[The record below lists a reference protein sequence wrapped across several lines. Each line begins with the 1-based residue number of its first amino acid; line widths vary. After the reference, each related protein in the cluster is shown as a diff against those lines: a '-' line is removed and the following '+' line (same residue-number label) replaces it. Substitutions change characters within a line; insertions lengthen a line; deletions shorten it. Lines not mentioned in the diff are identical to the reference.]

1 MFQKLRF
8 TPFSEF
14 LKNNTEFA
22 SVKES
27 YETTIV
33 DLKIQPEGSLSAV
46 AWGTNYYKV
55 TVLFNTTKV
64 ITTKCECRYKKSGV
78 CKHVIR
84 TIYEADAKVA
94 DYYEIR
100 LREQRQNEAALIEE
114 NGGLRLP
121 NIFWNDLSD
130 RLLDQIRIFKPTNRW
145 FSPYNY
151 HWGDG
156 DYLLKDIKATFHYE
170 GQEVQLEIKEDE
182 KGLLFKCSCTASDHS
197 FCSHLSKAL
206 EMRDS
211 SVFNFTFNERLRSEE
226 IQRACKSFG
235 FDFEKVDTES
245 LFEFKNSQGQL
256 RLVSKANLVR
266 VNPTQLKLDQQAIL
280 QLTPLPWENK
290 EGETLDILVANYNRY
305 RGTLE
310 LQLQRAK
317 VAKNGGLKSPIETIE
332 NNRLIELAKNPEE
345 FQFFQ
350 ALTQTQLFHH
360 LNINQPEF
368 ESAHKAY
375 QTLLKNPKN
384 YPFYLFED
392 DGGKVTPG
400 KLKEFTI
407 KAVSV
412 YPRIEILEKGQ
423 FFEVNCKFEFDNRNL
438 ASSSFK
444 LIENLF
450 VRYDKQF
457 YFLDSK
463 LAIRL
468 HHYFASNNHR
478 LFVHQDQFNTYKEQ
492 FLDSLENQVPIHYS
506 FIRKAETTGKKSG
519 DKQAERFDDIEKRL
533 YLTESD
539 DYIILTPAIGYGDSE
554 IPLLSRRTLYET
566 LPDNSREERARNQW
580 LERGYTKLLQD
591 LNPDFDPNS
600 GREFFYMHRNEFLE
614 SGWFLEAFEKLRA
627 DNVQLF
633 GFAQLSKNRYNPNKA
648 TVSTSVSSGIDWFDI
663 HTKVKFGEQEVRL
676 QDLQKAILK
685 RNAFVEL
692 GDGTHGILPEEW
704 IDKFGQFFRSSEI
717 KGEFLRVPKNNFQ
730 LIDDLFREEA
740 IDLQVRK
747 ELHELTDKLANFQSI
762 SQTRIPRKLKA
773 TLRDYQKE
781 GLNWLNFLDEF
792 GFGGCLADDMG
803 LGKTLQVISYILTQH
818 EKGRKEPNLIV
829 MPTSLI
835 FNWKNELKKFAP
847 HLKVYELTGSKRNTA
862 KVEFENYD
870 VVLTTYG
877 TLLSDIEMLKN
888 FRFNLVVLDESQAI
902 KNPNS
907 KRYKAARLLSSRQ
920 NLVLTGTPIENNT
933 FDLFAQLSFTMP
945 GLLGTAR
952 AFQELYSSPIDK
964 FGDSKRAKELQR
976 KVHPFI
982 LRRTKKQVAKE
993 LPEKTEMVIY
1003 CEMGEKQRKL
1013 YDTYKK
1019 EFQSMMQAKSEDEI
1033 RKSSALILQGMT
1045 KLRQICNSAANLGD
1059 DEDYGYESAKI
1070 EELIAQIEDKKGEH
1084 KILVFSQ
1091 FVTMLD
1097 LIRKE
1102 LDNRKIKHCYL
1113 TGETKDRQEQ
1123 VDQFQNDDDT
1133 RVFLISLKAGGTGL
1147 NLTQADYVFLVDPWW
1162 NPAVENQ
1169 AIDRA
1174 YRIGQE
1180 KHVIAVRFI
1189 TPNTIEEKIMELQ
1202 SRKKELADELIHT
1215 DNAVLKQLT
1224 KNDLMQL
1231 L

>member
-8 TPFSEF
+8 TPFAQFIQSDAEF
-14 LKNNTEFA
+14 S
-22 SVKES
+22 SVKRS
-27 YETTIV
+27 YETTIM
-33 DLKIQPEGSLSAV
+33 DLKVQPEGSLTAV

-64 ITTKCECRYKKSGV
+64 ITTRCECPYDGKGV

-84 TIYEADAKVA
+84 TIYEADEKVA
-94 DYYEIR
+94 DYFDKRIPKQPKQEVE
-100 LREQRQNEAALIEE
+100 LVEE

-121 NIFWNDLSD
+121 GLLWNDLND
-130 RLLDQIRIFKPTNRW
+130 DLIDDLKLFKPTNRW
-145 FSPYNY
+145 FSAYNY
-151 HWGDG
+151 QWGDG
-156 DYLLKDIKATFHYE
+156 HYLLKNINAVYHYE
-170 GQEVQLEIKEDE
+170 GEQVQLEIKENE
-182 KGLLFKCSCTASDHS
+182 NGMFFSCSCKSGKHS

-206 EMRDS
+206 ENRNS
-211 SVFNFTFNERLRSEE
+211 TIFSYTFDENERRNQLK
-226 IQRACKSFG
+226 QACASFG
-235 FDFEKVDTES
+235 FELEKVDAES
-245 LFEFKNSQGQL
+245 LFEFKNNHGHL
-256 RLVSKANLVR
+256 RVVSKANLVR
-266 VNPTQLKLDQQAIL
+266 VNPRQLEDDQQAIL
-280 QLTPLPWENK
+280 QLAPLPWEAD
-290 EGETLDILVANYNRY
+290 ESETTEILIADYNRY
-305 RGTLE
+305 QGTLV
-310 LQLQRAK
+310 LRLMRAK
-317 VAKNGGLKSPIETIE
+317 IAKNGSLKSPIEAVET
-332 NNRLIELAKNPEE
+332 NRLMELATNAQE

-350 ALTQTQLFHH
+350 SLTQAHQFHH
-360 LNINQPEF
+360 LNVNSPEF
-368 ESAHKAY
+368 DKAHEVY
-375 QTLLKNPKN
+375 RTLLKNPKK
-384 YPFYLFED
+384 YPLYLFED

-400 KLKEFTI
+400 KLKELTI
-407 KAVSV
+407 KSTAV
-412 YPRIEILEKGQ
+412 YPRIEVTEKGE

-438 ASSSFK
+438 SSSSFK
-444 LIENLF
+444 LIENQF

-457 YFLDSK
+457 YFFDSK
-463 LAIRL
+463 MSIRL
-468 HHYFASNNHR
+468 HHYFSNNNHR
-478 LFVHQDQFNTYKEQ
+478 LFIHQDQFMTYKEK
-492 FLDSLENQVPIHYS
+492 FLDPLENQVPVHYS
-506 FIRKAETTGKKSG
+506 FIKKY
-519 DKQAERFDDIEKRL
+519 EKPRRQDQLKKVNQLDEVEKHL
-533 YLTESD
+533 YLSESD
-539 DYIILTPAIGYGDSE
+539 NYILLTPAIRYGEAE

-566 LPDNSREERARNQW
+566 LPDGSREERPRNQW
-580 LERGYTKLLQD
+580 LERGFAKLMQD
-591 LNPDFDPNS
+591 LHPEFDPNS
-600 GREFFYMHRNEFLE
+600 GREFFFLHRNEFLE
-614 SGWFLEAFEKLRA
+614 SGWFLNAFEKLRSE
-627 DNVQLF
+627 NIQIY

-648 TVSTSVSSGIDWFDI
+648 VVNTTLKSGIDWFDV
-663 HTKVKFGEQEVRL
+663 HTKVKFGEQEARL
-676 QDLQKAILK
+676 EDLQKAILK
-685 RNAFVEL
+685 RNSFVEL
-692 GDGTHGILPEEW
+692 GDGTHGVLPEDW
-704 IDKFGQFFRSSEI
+704 VNQFGQFFRSAEI
-717 KGEFLRVPKNNFQ
+717 EGDFLRVSKSHFQ
-730 LIDDLFREEA
+730 LIDDIFRDEA

-762 SQTRIPRKLKA
+762 SQTKVPKKLKA

-803 LGKTLQVISYILTQH
+803 LGKTVQIIAYMLTQH

-847 HLKVYELTGSKRNTA
+847 HLKVYELAGNKRNTSEL
-862 KVEFENYD
+862 KFNNYD
-870 VVLTTYG
+870 VILTTYG
-877 TLLSDIEMLKN
+877 TLLSDVEILRK

-907 KRYKAARLLSSRQ
+907 KRYKAARLLQGRQ

-933 FDLFAQLSFTMP
+933 FDLFAQLSFAMP

-952 AFQELYSSPIDK
+952 AFQELYSTPIDK
-964 FGDSKRAKELQR
+964 FDDTKRAKELQR

-1003 CEMGEKQRKL
+1003 CEMGTEQRKL

-1019 EFQSMMQAKSEDEI
+1019 EFQKMLQSKSEDEV
-1033 RKSSALILQGMT
+1033 RKNSALVLQGMM

-1059 DEDYGYESAKI
+1059 EEDYGHESAKVD
-1070 EELIAQIEDKKGEH
+1070 ELIAQIEDKKSEH

-1097 LIRKE
+1097 IIRKE
-1102 LDNRKIKHCYL
+1102 LDERDIPHCYL

-1123 VDQFQNDDDT
+1123 VDQFQNDDET

-1180 KHVIAVRFI
+1180 KHVIAVRLI
-1189 TPNTIEEKIMELQ
+1189 TPNSIEEKIMELQ
-1202 SRKKELADELIHT
+1202 SRKRELADELIHT

-1224 KNDLMQL
+1224 KENLMEL
-1231 L
+1231 V